1 MGLSI
6 AYDYFHDKKQSTNV
20 SFQKIITSLSVF
32 AALLFALFID
42 SLWDIFYLS
51 SGILSTAVAFPVAS
65 VFIKGVNSE
74 GIFYSSVFGLTGTI
88 IFYFL
93 ESRGLLIFIEP
104 DWLIKSSVGFILW
117 GFVSAAVGYIF
128 GKLQSHSQNI
138 SYSE

>member
-1 MGLSI
+1 
-6 AYDYFHDKKQSTNV
+6 
-20 SFQKIITSLSVF
+20 
-32 AALLFALFID
+32 
-42 SLWDIFYLS
+42 LS